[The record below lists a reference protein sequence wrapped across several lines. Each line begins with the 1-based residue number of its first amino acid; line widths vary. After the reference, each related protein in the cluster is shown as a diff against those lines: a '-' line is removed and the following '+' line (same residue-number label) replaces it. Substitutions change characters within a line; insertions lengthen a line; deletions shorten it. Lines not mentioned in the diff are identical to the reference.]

1 MKKVI
6 GAATATVFG
15 LGAFTTTATAETIVT
30 ADVLNVREKPTTE
43 SKVVEKS
50 KEWARVKSHKYRRWL
65 VKN

>member
-1 MKKVI
+1 MKKSNWRSNSNCFWI
-6 GAATATVFG
+6 R
-15 LGAFTTTATAETIVT
+15 AFTTTATAETIVT